1 MKCYLSLPW
10 PHLEWIASS
19 LRIHLVFM
27 GISYVVLSTF
37 PRHYNAVTTD
47 NALLVQYVI
56 TILTT
61 WHTIGSYYHL
71 NEAIKQLEASRS
83 QMQEHP
89 VDKPEPLPAQPTLSA
104 LPAGHPASWL
114 RDCETVPFEANLDAR
129 PWAKKGTP
137 ALLQLFFN
145 AEKIKNGCLRAKQW
159 DVIEFTTPA
168 TELSTLDLREVAT
181 TQRPEIT
188 PEITLPARFDL
199 RHHNSIN

>member
-1 MKCYLSLPW
+1 
-10 PHLEWIASS
+10 
-19 LRIHLVFM
+19 M

-145 AEKIKNGCLRAKQW
+145 AEKIKKDLGIFKKQN
-159 DVIEFTTPA
+159 ECKF
-168 TELSTLDLREVAT
+168 
-181 TQRPEIT
+181 
-188 PEITLPARFDL
+188 
-199 RHHNSIN
+199 